1 MAQVDRQQWDVVVV
15 GAGGAGLR
23 AAIEAREQ
31 GARTAVICKSLF
43 GKAHTVMAE
52 GGIAAAMGN
61 VNDHDNWQVHFRDTM
76 RGGKFL
82 NQWRMA
88 ELHAKEAPDRVWE
101 LETWGALFDRTADG
115 RISQRNFGGHEYP
128 RLAHVGDRTGLELI
142 RTLQQRIVALQQEDK
157 REHGDY
163 EARLKI
169 YQECTVTRILKE
181 HSLKDGERSEM
192 GVPPGRRLGGR
203 VSGTFCYERE
213 TGRFFILEAPAV
225 VLATGG
231 IGKSFKVTS
240 NSWEY
245 TGDGHALALL
255 AGAPLVNMEFVQF
268 HPTGMVWPPS
278 VKGILVTESVRG
290 DGGVLR
296 NSEGKRFMF
305 DYVPDVFKEK
315 YAESEEEGDR
325 WYEDPDHNRRPP
337 ELLPRDEV
345 ARAINAEVKAGR
357 GSPHGGVFLDVSTR
371 MPAEVVRRRLP
382 SMYHQ
387 FKELADVDITAEPM
401 EVGPTCH
408 YVMGGV
414 AVDSDTAAARG
425 VPGLYAA
432 GEVAGGMHGSNRL
445 GGNSLSDLL
454 VFGRRA
460 GLHAARYAAGLG
472 ARPVVDARQI
482 DTAAAEALRPFSA
495 EGHEP
500 AGENPY
506 SLHQELQQAMNDL
519 VGIIR
524 REAEMEQALHT
535 LAALRLRA
543 RRAGVEGH
551 RQFNPGWHLALDL
564 RNMLL
569 VSECIARAALER
581 TESRGGHTREDWP
594 AMDRTWRRVNL
605 LCRLADPTGG
615 LAATDPVRGQIAL
628 VRETTDPIR
637 PDLLALFEKEEL
649 VKYLAEEELYQ

>member
-1 MAQVDRQQWDVVVV
+1 MTVVDRQEWDVVVV

-23 AAIEAREQ
+23 AAIEARER

-52 GGIAAAMGN
+52 GGIAAAMAN
-61 VNDHDNWQVHFRDTM
+61 ANEHDNWQVHFRDTL

-88 ELHAKEAPDRVWE
+88 ELHAQEAPDRVWE
-101 LETWGALFDRTADG
+101 LETWGALFDRTKDG

-142 RTLQQRIVALQQEDK
+142 RTLQQRMVALQQEDF
-157 REHGDY
+157 RETGDY
-163 EARLKI
+163 ESRLKVF
-169 YQECTVTRILKE
+169 QECTVTRV
-181 HSLKDGERSEM
+181 LKDTASGS
-192 GVPPGRRLGGR
+192 GTAAGR
-203 VSGTFCYERE
+203 VCGVFAYERE
-213 TGRFFILEAPAV
+213 SGRFLVLEAPAV
-225 VLATGG
+225 VVATGG

-255 AGAPLVNMEFVQF
+255 AGARLVNMEFVQF

-296 NSEGKRFMF
+296 NSEGERFMF

-315 YAESEEEGDR
+315 YAESEEEADR
-325 WYEDPDHNRRPP
+325 WYDDPDTNRRPP

-345 ARAINAEVKAGR
+345 ARAINSEVKAGR

-371 MPAEVVRRRLP
+371 MPAEVIRRRLP

-387 FKELADVDITAEPM
+387 FKELADVDITAEAM

-460 GLHAARYAAGLG
+460 GWHAAEYAQGL
-472 ARPVVDARQI
+472 AYQRPPVDDAQV
-482 DTAAAEALRPFSA
+482 DSAAAEALRPFSA
-495 EGHEP
+495 E
-500 AGENPY
+500 AGREGEAGPPENPY
-506 SLHQELQQAMNDL
+506 TLHQELQQTMNDL

-524 REAEMEQALHT
+524 REGEMEQALHK
-535 LAALRLRA
+535 LAELRVRA

-569 VSECIARAALER
+569 VSECVARAALER
-581 TESRGGHTREDWP
+581 TESRGGHTREDHP
-594 AMDRTWRRVNL
+594 TMDRAWRNVNL
-605 LCRLADPTGG
+605 LCALADPTGG
-615 LAATDPVRGQIAL
+615 LAATDPGRGQIRL
-628 VRETTDPIR
+628 TRESTDPIR

-649 VKYLAEEELYQ
+649 VKYLAEEELYE

>member
-1 MAQVDRQQWDVVVV
+1 MSVVERQEWDVVVV

-23 AAIEAREQ
+23 AAIEARER

-52 GGIAAAMGN
+52 GGIAAAMAN
-61 VNDHDNWQVHFRDTM
+61 ANEHDNWQVHFRDTM

-88 ELHAKEAPDRVWE
+88 ELHAQEAPERVWE
-101 LETWGALFDRTADG
+101 LETWGALFDRTKDG

-142 RTLQQRIVALQQEDK
+142 RTLQQKIVALQQQDEK
-157 REHGDY
+157 ETGDY
-163 EARLKI
+163 ESRLKV
-169 YQECTVTRILKE
+169 YQECTVTRILK
-181 HSLKDGERSEM
+181 DGS
-192 GVPPGRRLGGR
+192 R
-203 VSGTFCYERE
+203 VSGVFAYDRE
-213 TGRFFILEAPAV
+213 TGRFFVLDAPAV
-225 VLATGG
+225 VIATGG

-255 AGAPLVNMEFVQF
+255 AGAPLLNMEFVQF

-305 DYVPDVFKEK
+305 DYIPDVFKEK
-315 YAESEEEGDR
+315 YAQSEEEGDR
-325 WYEDPDHNRRPP
+325 WYEDPDNNRRPP

-345 ARAINAEVKAGR
+345 ARAINSEVKAGR

-371 MPAEVVRRRLP
+371 MPAEVIRRRLP

-387 FKELADVDITAEPM
+387 FKELADVDITAEAM

-408 YVMGGV
+408 YVMGGI
-414 AVDSDTAAARG
+414 AVESDTAAARG
-425 VPGLYAA
+425 VPGLFAA

-460 GLHAARYAAGLG
+460 GWHAAEYSAAQ
-472 ARPVVDARQI
+472 AFERPEVSDLQV

-495 EGHEP
+495 EGP
-500 AGENPY
+500 TGGADDGRPPENPY
-506 SLHQELQQAMNDL
+506 TLHQELQQTMNDL

-524 REAEMEQALHT
+524 REAEMEQALEK
-535 LAALRLRA
+535 LAELRVRA

-569 VSECIARAALER
+569 VSECVARAALER
-581 TESRGGHTREDWP
+581 TESRGGHTREDHP
-594 AMDRTWRRVNL
+594 AMDRKWRNVNL
-605 LCRLADPTGG
+605 LCQLADPTGG
-615 LAATDPVRGQIAL
+615 LAATDPERGQINL
-628 VRETTDPIR
+628 LREATDPVR
-637 PDLLALFEKEEL
+637 PDLLALFDKEEL